1 MENEIINIVL
11 PMEANAEGQSDLERM
26 LCTICLQV
34 AAVIEE
40 ILQAGLDVEANVRG
54 EIILSAKAE

>member
-1 MENEIINIVL
+1 
-11 PMEANAEGQSDLERM
+11 MEANAEGQSDLERM